1 MKPHPNAY
9 VDASVL
15 RRIPLN
21 HSVAVTE
28 TEPES
33 RKFCRA
39 TVTRINARQAA
50 VEFRDW
56 SGDRFELRVE
66 LDVDL
71 AVLTAPES
79 TPRPCVDHLIRSVI
93 RTTSDLLSNRVI
105 LE

>member
-39 TVTRINARQAA
+39 TVTRLTRQAA

-56 SGDRFELRVE
+56 SGDRFKLLVE
-66 LDVDL
+66 LEVDL

-93 RTTSDLLSNRVI
+93 RSTSDLLSNRVI